1 MAYWLFKSEPGT
13 WSWDDQVKCGAK
25 GTEWDGVRN
34 YMANNFM
41 KDMKIGDKGFFYH
54 SVNEKQVVGIVEV
67 IGEHVMDPTDAKGK
81 FGMVDVAPV
90 MPVICT
96 MLDSI
101 SVESATSVW
110 SVKLN
115 APGASSIVVTDQLS
129 LTPSM
134 VRSAAETVLPLRLLV
149 SRSWTY
155 WSFWIVPAPAVQS
168 CKTPEHGASEQV
180 RYSGLPSPAIVT
192 GAAQRA

>member
-81 FGMVDVAPV
+81 FGMVQLKAVEPMPTFVTLADIKAEPALEEMVLVKNSRLSVQPVTVAEWKKV
-90 MPVICT
+90 CAMGG
-96 MLDSI
+96 L
-101 SVESATSVW
+101 
-110 SVKLN
+110 KK
-115 APGASSIVVTDQLS
+115 AP
-129 LTPSM
+129 
-134 VRSAAETVLPLRLLV
+134 
-149 SRSWTY
+149 
-155 WSFWIVPAPAVQS
+155 
-168 CKTPEHGASEQV
+168 K
-180 RYSGLPSPAIVT
+180 
-192 GAAQRA
+192 